1 MENTEYKALSAF
13 EQIDLQKQNANLQHQ
28 FDRRTLM
35 LYVSSIIVFVIGC
48 LLGSIGNQVTKDSA
62 NEWFQAQD
70 KSAQIDFMIASL
82 DNEHK
87 RAIAEHFCSLNPTAR
102 DICANAK
109 LIRPVK

>member
-1 MENTEYKALSAF
+1 MTYKCLSAF
-13 EQIDLQKQNANLQHQ
+13 EQVELQKRIERL
-28 FDRRTLM
+28 RIIWL
-35 LYVSSIIVFVIGC
+35 VSNIILLIIGC
-48 LLGSIGNQVTKDSA
+48 FLGSIGNQVTKDSA
-62 NEWFQAQD
+62 NKWFQAQD